1 MQLRRGEPEM
11 NKLSKV
17 ADYFSKRKEEK
28 ERKEEKLLDEK
39 LAKLFAPRTPK
50 DKVREAALIAK
61 FWEDDLEIIRS
72 MTKPDETREVP
83 TSLSEYRDVLR
94 SEGRLN
100 DTEMEQFIDN
110 VECNGEIAR
119 TNAYDLHVQVQA
131 NEDAKLG
138 EFNRTVF
145 DKRAGARIADL
156 DK

>member
-1 MQLRRGEPEM
+1 M